1 MKTRMAIDDISAM
14 VGSIQKNVVNMRVT
28 NIYDAEVNKTYI
40 LKLASPG
47 LPKVFLLLQ
56 SGIRFH
62 TTAYARET
70 ASALPLQFTM
80 KLRKHLRGKRLASV
94 VQCASDRVID
104 FCFGDGDQRH
114 HLILELY
121 AAGNIILTDH
131 AYTILSLL
139 RTHAY
144 DDQVKVAVKQQYPID
159 NAMVVGNVA
168 GGENLFSNGGDLIL
182 FIQQYMQDLAS
193 KEKSKKQYSLKQILM
208 SKESGYGN
216 FGPTIVEHC
225 MVEAGIAPSLKIKTV
240 TSHVHVPLTEA
251 DAQGLVDSL
260 KSAPS
265 LLEELS
271 TNQVIIHGDQSD
283 DTDTSRHG
291 FIVLNENGHFD
302 EFTPYLYAQHRGK
315 PVQEFH
321 TFDQAVDEYFSK
333 IEAQAAEAEKKQAAQ
348 VAETKLDK
356 LKKHQQEQMEAF
368 RKTQEVA
375 VAQAMLV
382 EQNQQDIEN
391 VLLVIRSALAS
402 GMDWSDLED
411 LIKQEQ
417 HNGNPV
423 ATLIH
428 KLDLAQNRV
437 SVLLCDQ
444 EAEDEAVAHLVSIDL
459 SLSALANARELY
471 SKKKTAVKKAQK
483 AIEAT
488 DKAIEQAAKKH
499 DKKQAQQQLQRKT
512 MYQRRKTMWFE
523 KFHWFITREKYL
535 VLAGKDAQQNET
547 LVKRYLRKG
556 DIFVHADLHGAATC
570 IVRNR
575 ISDGSESI
583 PVSALEQAGCMSV
596 CRSKAWANQVVAGA
610 YWVHADQVSKSA
622 PTGEFLTTGSF
633 MIRGKKNYI
642 PAARLEMGLAIVFR
656 IDESSVRNHI
666 GDQGGNDDDDE
677 RDGDSGHA
685 ASRRQAEEPDDVE
698 DFHAEASQIPDQ
710 VADVDAAFVDEM
722 EAAKE
727 IPAEVDEGESDKA
740 MDVHDVVLEEE
751 GDESKDVSEEFVD
764 KPVGKKVLSAKERR
778 DLKKKKKMANASDD
792 VVSSEPFDVPTKAKG
807 PAAPAPVRGKQG
819 KLKKMKKKYADQDED
834 ERLLRMAALGN
845 VKPLQAA
852 ITKTTSEAVAA
863 EENAADDI
871 ETNANDAASSVGGVV
886 DEEKELFYKL
896 QRERKAQLLE
906 QEEEEAQNATF
917 LESFTGNPLPNDIL
931 LFAMPMCAP
940 YSTLELYTYKVKLT
954 PGTQKKGKAV
964 QFAVDHFLK
973 LKPKP
978 AALLASTVTN
988 ATSTTNEGE
997 VAHNSPDG
1005 DPVEAQKELIKCVPE
1020 SDLIG
1025 CIVGPVKVS
1034 APGLNS
1040 AAMKKSASQKPKKA
1054 HKNTSTK

>member
-28 NIYDAEVNKTYI
+28 NIYDADVNKTYI

-56 SGIRFH
+56 SGTRFH

-94 VQCASDRVID
+94 TQCASDRVID

-131 AYTILSLL
+131 TYTILSLL

-144 DDQVKVAVKQQYPID
+144 DDQVKVAVKQIYPID
-159 NAMVVGNVA
+159 NEMVVGNNTA
-168 GGENLFSNGGDLIL
+168 ASLFSTGVELTE
-182 FIQQYMQDLAS
+182 FVQKYVQDIAS
-193 KEKSKKQYSLKQILM
+193 KEKSKKQYTLKQILM
-208 SKESGYGN
+208 TKESGYGA

-225 MVEAGIAPSLKIKTV
+225 IVEAKVNPSIKIKTA
-240 TSHVHVPLTEA
+240 TSNVQVPLSPEEA
-251 DAQGLVDSL
+251 QALVDSL
-260 KSAPS
+260 KNAPV
-265 LLEELS
+265 LLDELS
-271 TNQVIIHGDQSD
+271 RNQVIFQGENSD
-283 DTDTSRHG
+283 VNDTSRHG
-291 FIVLNENGHFD
+291 FIILNADGRFD

-315 PVQEFH
+315 TVQEFH
-321 TFDQAVDEYFSK
+321 TFDQAVDEFFSK
-333 IEAQAAEAEKKQAAQ
+333 IEAQLAEAEKKQAAK

-368 RKTQEVA
+368 RKTQEDA
-375 VAQAMLV
+375 VTQAMLV

-402 GMDWSDLED
+402 GMDWSDLDD

-417 HNGNPV
+417 QNGNPV

-437 SVLLCDQ
+437 SVLLCDI
-444 EAEDEAVAHLVSIDL
+444 EAEDEAIAHCVSIDL

-471 SKKKTAVKKAQK
+471 SKKKLASKKAQK

-499 DKKQAQQQLQRKT
+499 DKKQQQQQLQRKT
-512 MYQRRKTMWFE
+512 MYQRRKTLWFE

-547 LVKRYLRKG
+547 LVKRYLRKR
-556 DIFVHADLHGAATC
+556 DIYVHADLHGAATC
-570 IVRNR
+570 IVRNK
-575 ISDGSESI
+575 SMDEPI
-583 PVSALEQAGCMSV
+583 PQSAIEQAGCMSV
-596 CRSKAWANQVVAGA
+596 CRSNAWANQVVAGA
-610 YWVHADQVSKSA
+610 YWVHADQVSKTA
-622 PTGEFLTTGSF
+622 PTGEYLTTGSF

-642 PAARLEMGLAIVFR
+642 PAARLEMGLAILFR

-666 GDQGGNDDDDE
+666 DDPEESNDNDQQFTPLETSHDGADDGTSDPVQDELAPFLPAEEANDTEEQAAEVQNEEATHGCNENADEKAGDDE
-677 RDGDSGHA
+677 TNVDEHTTTDA
-685 ASRRQAEEPDDVE
+685 VDKDDNVT
-698 DFHAEASQIPDQ
+698 D
-710 VADVDAAFVDEM
+710 VADVVV
-722 EAAKE
+722 
-727 IPAEVDEGESDKA
+727 EVDA
-740 MDVHDVVLEEE
+740 
-751 GDESKDVSEEFVD
+751 SK
-764 KPVGKKVLSAKERR
+764 PGKKILSAKERR
-778 DLKKKKKMANASDD
+778 DLKKKRAKGED
-792 VVSSEPFDVPTKAKG
+792 VDNKFVQEPEATKQSKPKG
-807 PAAPAPVRGKQG
+807 PAPAAVRGKQG

-834 ERLLRMAALGN
+834 ERLLRMAALGHI
-845 VKPLQAA
+845 KPNALSE
-852 ITKTTSEAVAA
+852 TTSNAP
-863 EENAADDI
+863 EESVDGDVDNDDD
-871 ETNANDAASSVGGVV
+871 NKAGGDEQI
-886 DEEKELFYKL
+886 DEEKEALFKM
-896 QRERKAQLLE
+896 QRERKKQLME
-906 QEEEEAQNATF
+906 QEEEEAQNSTF
-917 LESFTGNPLPNDIL
+917 LETFTGNPLPNDIL
-931 LFAMPMCAP
+931 LFAMPVCAP

-964 QFAVDHFLK
+964 QFAMEHFLR

-978 AALLASTVTN
+978 STVAPLPTGAPVVEQEN
-988 ATSTTNEGE
+988 
-997 VAHNSPDG
+997 PDV
-1005 DPVEAQKELIKCVPE
+1005 DPLQAQKELMKCIPE
-1020 SDLIG
+1020 SDLVG

-1040 AAMKKSASQKPKKA
+1040 AALKKQQGGGNAKPKKA
-1054 HKNTSTK
+1054 HKNKSTK

>member
-40 LKLASPG
+40 LKLATPG

-56 SGIRFH
+56 SGTRFH

-94 VQCASDRVID
+94 TQCASDRVID

-121 AAGNIILTDH
+121 AAGNIILTDDK
-131 AYTILSLL
+131 YTILSLL

-144 DDQVKVAVKQQYPID
+144 DEQVKVAVKQIYPID
-159 NAMVVGNVA
+159 NELVVGNTA
-168 GGENLFSNGGDLIL
+168 TSLFATGDDLST
-182 FIQQYMQDLAS
+182 FIQQYVQDIAS

-208 SKESGYGN
+208 SKESGYGA

-225 MVEAGIAPSLKIKTV
+225 MVEAGISPSLKVKTA
-240 TSHVHVPLTEA
+240 TSNVHVPLSPEEA
-251 DAQGLVDSL
+251 QTLVDSL
-260 KSAPS
+260 KAAPA

-271 TNQVIIHGDQSD
+271 ANQVVVHGEHSD
-283 DTDTSRHG
+283 ANDTSRHG
-291 FIVLNENGHFD
+291 FIVLNDHGHFD

-315 PVQEFH
+315 AIQEFH
-321 TFDQAVDEYFSK
+321 TFDQAVDEFFSK

-348 VAETKLDK
+348 VAETKVDK
-356 LKKHQQEQMEAF
+356 LKKHQQEQMAAF
-368 RKTQEVA
+368 RRTQEDA
-375 VAQAMLV
+375 VAQATLV

-402 GMDWSDLED
+402 GMDWTDLDD

-437 SVLLCDQ
+437 HVLLCDVD
-444 EAEDEAVAHLVSIDL
+444 ADDEAIAHCVAIDL

-488 DKAIEQAAKKH
+488 DKAIEQAVKKH
-499 DKKQAQQQLQRKT
+499 DKKQQQQQLQRKT
-512 MYQRRKTMWFE
+512 MYQRRKVMWFE

-556 DIFVHADLHGAATC
+556 DIYVHADLHGAATC
-570 IVRNR
+570 IVRNKV
-575 ISDGSESI
+575 SDGSQDI
-583 PVSALEQAGCMSV
+583 PASALEQAGCMSV
-596 CRSKAWANQVVAGA
+596 CRSNAWSNQVVAGA
-610 YWVHADQVSKSA
+610 YWVHADQVSKTA
-622 PTGEFLTTGSF
+622 PTGEYLTTGSF

-642 PAARLEMGLAIVFR
+642 PASRLEMGLAIIFR

-666 GDQGGNDDDDE
+666 GDQDEEDDDQHHDGQGDE
-677 RDGDSGHA
+677 SRFTEVDDGQDKATDNAVEVAPKEKIRKENPIKEKPTTPA
-685 ASRRQAEEPDDVE
+685 AAI
-698 DFHAEASQIPDQ
+698 EATLDPSP
-710 VADVDAAFVDEM
+710 AVDE
-722 EAAKE
+722 EA
-727 IPAEVDEGESDKA
+727 PTDT
-740 MDVHDVVLEEE
+740 HDVVLE
-751 GDESKDVSEEFVD
+751 DESTSAG
-764 KPVGKKVLSAKERR
+764 KPGKKIMSAKERR
-778 DLKKKKKMANASDD
+778 DLKKKKAAAHDEAEMERRDAEAAAAAVKQ
-792 VVSSEPFDVPTKAKG
+792 PKAKTST
-807 PAAPAPVRGKQG
+807 PAPVRGKQG

-834 ERLLRMAALGN
+834 ERVLRMQLLGHA
-845 VKPLQAA
+845 VVP
-852 ITKTTSEAVAA
+852 TPSEAGTEDVEPSVAGGD
-863 EENAADDI
+863 EDDDDD
-871 ETNANDAASSVGGVV
+871 ESKAGDDVASSVASI
-886 DEEKELFYKL
+886 DEEKEAFFKM
-896 QRERKAQLLE
+896 QRERKMQLLE

-917 LESFTGNPLPNDIL
+917 LETFTGNPLPNDIL

-973 LKPKP
+973 LRPKP
-978 AALLASTVTN
+978 TLLQAAATALSTPEQT
-988 ATSTTNEGE
+988 AAADQAEDDK
-997 VAHNSPDG
+997 PDM
-1005 DPVEAQKELIKCVPE
+1005 DPLQAQKELIKCVPE
-1020 SDLIG
+1020 GDLVG

-1040 AAMKKSASQKPKKA
+1040 ATMKKATQQKPKKA
-1054 HKNTSTK
+1054 HKNKSTK

>member
-1 MKTRMAIDDISAM
+1 MAIDDISAM

-40 LKLASPG
+40 LKLATPG

-94 VQCASDRVID
+94 TQCGSDRVID

-144 DDQVKVAVKQQYPID
+144 DDQVKVAVKQQYPLD
-159 NAMVVGNVA
+159 NDLVVGNV
-168 GGENLFSNGGDLIL
+168 GGTSSQFSSGADLMLFV
-182 FIQQYMQDLAS
+182 QRYVQEAAS
-193 KEKSKKQYSLKQILM
+193 KEKSKKQYSLKQILL

-225 MVEAGIAPSLKIKTV
+225 MVEAGVLPSLKVKTA
-240 TSHVHVPLTEA
+240 TSHVHVPLSEA
-251 DAQGLVDSL
+251 EAQALVDSL
-260 KSAPS
+260 QSAPT

-271 TNQVIIHGDQSD
+271 STQVAVHATDVAD
-283 DTDTSRHG
+283 DTSRRHG
-291 FIVLNENGHFD
+291 FIVVDGAGHFE

-315 PVQEFH
+315 PIVEFH

-333 IEAQAAEAEKKQAAQ
+333 IEAQAVDAEKKQAAH
-348 VAETKLDK
+348 VAETKVDK
-356 LKKHQQEQMEAF
+356 LKKHQLEQMEAF
-368 RKTQEVA
+368 ERTQQVA
-375 VAQAMLV
+375 AAHASLV
-382 EQNQQDIEN
+382 EQNQHDIEN
-391 VLLVIRSALAS
+391 VLLVVRSALAT
-402 GMDWSDLED
+402 GMDWNDLDD

-428 KLDLAQNRV
+428 KLDLSQNRL

-444 EAEDEAVAHLVSIDL
+444 EAEEDAVAHCISIDL

-471 SKKKTAVKKAQK
+471 SKKKSAVKKALK
-483 AIEAT
+483 AIDAT
-488 DKAIEQAAKKH
+488 DLAIQQAVKKH

-523 KFHWFITREKYL
+523 KFHWFITREQYL
-535 VLAGKDAQQNET
+535 VLAGKDMQQNET
-547 LVKRYLRKG
+547 LVKRYLRNG
-556 DIFVHADLHGAATC
+556 DVYVHADLHGA
-570 IVRNR
+570 VSGGN
-575 ISDGSESI
+575 I
-583 PVSALEQAGCMSV
+583 PASVLEQAGCMSV
-596 CRSKAWANQVVAGA
+596 CRSNAWTNQVVAGS
-610 YWVHADQVSKSA
+610 YWVHADQVSKTA
-622 PTGEFLTTGSF
+622 PTGEYLTTGSF
-633 MIRGKKNYI
+633 MIRGKKNFI
-642 PAARLEMGLAIVFR
+642 PASRLEMGLAIVFR
-656 IDESSVRNHI
+656 IDESSEEEE
-666 GDQGGNDDDDE
+666 DDDDVTAKE
-677 RDGDSGHA
+677 VLARQQDMKQEAFGEVPEDSIPAAVVEGDQDGDAVGDVV
-685 ASRRQAEEPDDVE
+685 AEEEEEKTKEDVKTF
-698 DFHAEASQIPDQ
+698 DHHH
-710 VADVDAAFVDEM
+710 VADDMMESILDEQEETVDPGK
-722 EAAKE
+722 AK
-727 IPAEVDEGESDKA
+727 PGN
-740 MDVHDVVLEEE
+740 
-751 GDESKDVSEEFVD
+751 
-764 KPVGKKVLSAKERR
+764 GKKPLSAKERR
-778 DLKKKKKMANASDD
+778 DLKKKKGTAADKVELPETM
-792 VVSSEPFDVPTKAKG
+792 
-807 PAAPAPVRGKQG
+807 AAPVAKAAAAPVRGKQG
-819 KLKKMKKKYADQDED
+819 KLKKIKKKYADQDD
-834 ERLLRMAALGN
+834 EERRLRMAALGH
-845 VKPLQAA
+845 
-852 ITKTTSEAVAA
+852 AVIAPPDERSSVA
-863 EENAADDI
+863 GDEIVMEEDDSC
-871 ETNANDAASSVGGVV
+871 TANDGDATGLSTGIPAI
-886 DEEKELFYKL
+886 DQEKEALYQR

-917 LESFTGNPLPNDIL
+917 LDTFTGTPMANDLL

-940 YSTLELYTYKVKLT
+940 YSTLERYTYKVKLT

-964 QFAVDHFLK
+964 TFAVDHFLK

-978 AALLASTVTN
+978 NHATTTN
-988 ATSTTNEGE
+988 STTEAPATAKEQGGGGEKEGGE
-997 VAHNSPDG
+997 DGGAAGAPDV
-1005 DPVEAQKELIKCVPE
+1005 DPLEAQKELIKCVPE
-1020 SDLIG
+1020 ADLVG

-1040 AAMKKSASQKPKKA
+1040 ATMKKSSSKPKKA
-1054 HKNTSTK
+1054 HKNKSTK